1 MTTPQVDLDG
11 MNRAAQVPLAT
22 APVPIPSDDART
34 ETSAPRAM
42 TDAERQGI
50 AMSWVGITLGI
61 FLLLG
66 GLALGAAVA
75 LKAGFGGWLLGM
87 GVIGLIMVAVIIVVN
102 YTVLRPRS

>member
-11 MNRAAQVPLAT
+11 MNRAAQVPLTT
-22 APVPIPSDDART
+22 APMPVPLDART
-34 ETSAPRAM
+34 EAAAARAM

-87 GVIGLIMVAVIIVVN
+87 GVIGLIMVAVILVVN
-102 YTVLRPRS
+102 YTVLRPGR

>member
-1 MTTPQVDLDG
+1 MTTPQADLDG
-11 MNRAAQVPLAT
+11 MNRVAQVSLTT
-22 APVPIPSDDART
+22 APVPIPSDTRT
-34 ETSAPRAM
+34 EPPAPRAM

-102 YTVLRPRS
+102 YTMLRPRD